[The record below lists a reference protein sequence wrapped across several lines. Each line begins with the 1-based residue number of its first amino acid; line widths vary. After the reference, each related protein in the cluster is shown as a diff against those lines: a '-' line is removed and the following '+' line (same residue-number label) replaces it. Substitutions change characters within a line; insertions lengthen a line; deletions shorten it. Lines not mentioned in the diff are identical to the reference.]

1 MLIDALLYFVI
12 PVFIIKAF
20 AGKDVSFGDAFFA
33 ALVAGI
39 GGGALAAPALV
50 FLENPVV
57 AVAVFAGVQF
67 VVAVVVVR
75 FVCCSIDLKRVL
87 MIAGTYTVV
96 VVGLYNLYML
106 TLPPLSRGVP

>member
-1 MLIDALLYFVI
+1 MLIGALLYFVI

-67 VVAVVVVR
+67 VVAVVAVR

-87 MIAGTYTVV
+87 MIAGTYMVV
-96 VVGLYNLYML
+96 CIGLAILMVAL
-106 TLPPLSRGVP
+106 LAG

>member
-57 AVAVFAGVQF
+57 AVAVFAGVPSF
-67 VVAVVVVR
+67 VTP
-75 FVCCSIDLKRVL
+75 C
-87 MIAGTYTVV
+87 TV
-96 VVGLYNLYML
+96 
-106 TLPPLSRGVP
+106 PLSVTVYV

>member
-1 MLIDALLYFVI
+1 MLISALLYVVI

-33 ALVAGI
+33 ALAAGI
-39 GGGALAAPALV
+39 GGGALAAPALA

-57 AVAVFAGVQF
+57 AVAVFAGVHF
-67 VVAVVVVR
+67 VVAAVAVR
-75 FVCCSIDLKRVL
+75 FTCRSIDMKRVL

-96 VVGLYNLYML
+96 AVGLYNLLRFLY
-106 TLPPLSRGVP
+106 

>member
-1 MLIDALLYFVI
+1 MIGMLVGALIPAVI
-12 PVFIIKAF
+12 LLFIIRMYT
-20 AGKDVSFGDAFFA
+20 GEDVSFRNAFFA

-96 VVGLYNLYML
+96 IVGFML
-106 TLPPLSRGVP
+106 TLPPSSRGVP